1 MQVRKSRPGD
11 WLAIETLHRRAH
23 RKLPQLWWWAEHLAD
38 DPFIVIERDGVIAG
52 ALFAWPDDSPVA
64 WVRLAVLDDNLNA
77 DQWLDL
83 ALPPILDSLRRRGT
97 HNLGWM
103 DYGRWARP
111 HLQAR
116 GFRKLTDVITLSK
129 LDRTLPGTNGT
140 NAYTRPTSDADIPA
154 VVAVDRAAFPP
165 HWWYSEFTLVR
176 RTSESS
182 HFAVAEQAGGQVIGY
197 AEGDLRLPVAHI
209 NRIAVH
215 PAHQGHGVGALLLR
229 DALRTFWRLG
239 AKQISL
245 NTQTDNHYSQR
256 LYRRFGFK
264 PTGNSVTAWEL
275 ELEPIPKT
283 TP

>member
-215 PAHQGHGVGALLLR
+215 PAHQGHGVGACCC
-229 DALRTFWRLG
+229 AMHC
-239 AKQISL
+239 AP
-245 NTQTDNHYSQR
+245 
-256 LYRRFGFK
+256 FGGSVQNK
-264 PTGNSVTAWEL
+264 SRSIPRPTT
-275 ELEPIPKT
+275 T
-283 TP
+283 TPNDYTAALDSSRRAIASRRGNWN